1 MEAQMELGIRHVLC
15 KNFREGRNLHWI
27 MCSNYDLWSMGLD
40 GNGQHIASASSTN
53 YLGIFLAIKMVA
65 PLENGR
71 NAILVLNRKRQ
82 FSLFNYGQYNCQSL
96 D

>member
-1 MEAQMELGIRHVLC
+1 
-15 KNFREGRNLHWI
+15 
-27 MCSNYDLWSMGLD
+27 MGLD
-40 GNGQHIASASSTN
+40 GNGEDIASTRYTN

-82 FSLFNYGQYNCQSL
+82 FSSFNYGQYICHSL

>member
-1 MEAQMELGIRHVLC
+1 MDQGFKHFLC
-15 KNFREGRNLHWI
+15 KNFRQGRNLHWI

-40 GNGQHIASASSTN
+40 GNGEDIASTSSTN

-71 NAILVLNRKRQ
+71 NAILA
-82 FSLFNYGQYNCQSL
+82 
-96 D
+96 